1 MDFNHVWSVL
11 RTGTSSLRNTHR
23 KRRGEITPFVAGLW
37 PDYDCLAGQVSRRIH
52 VRGDEAYGVASTNAF
67 LRMWRVI
74 HDGPLFEPGSS
85 VCLASS

>member
-1 MDFNHVWSVL
+1 MFIFHHLSVKWEEGVRL
-11 RTGTSSLRNTHR
+11 PPSSLAFGRIMT
-23 KRRGEITPFVAGLW
+23 A
-37 PDYDCLAGQVSRRIH
+37 LAGQLSRRIH

-74 HDGPLFEPGSS
+74 HHGSLFEPGYS